1 MLIRDVLSP
10 IDGLF
15 SNMPDDI
22 WGPDFDPSMLDIELF
37 TRVGRLDT
45 SPLADYFTTNGVLDT
60 AGLAKLVHQRYRSNW
75 KRIWDALQVEYNI
88 MLTTS
93 VDETRT
99 SKRATSGTETRDLT
113 GTNRG
118 TVGNVSSNDGSTVR
132 TGSLS
137 TSSDSETT
145 KNLTDTETRALTGS
159 TKESG
164 TEGVDETTSRN
175 TTGDSTVTYAGS
187 EKTSRSE
194 DETTSGDSTLTISG
208 TETTSG
214 SDEETRDLAKRN
226 TGTVTEAI
234 GEGHTGTGSHTVDSG
249 QFGVG
254 GTGLVNNTR
263 NVDSENR
270 NFRDTHDSTRTD
282 NTTETDSGTVDHAR
296 SEVKSFSGR
305 TDKTVESGSKDV
317 SGEETKSFTG
327 RNDKTAESGTETGT
341 ASHDTTY
348 GKNVATTDGGTV
360 TSKQTGTDGT
370 AVTSTDTYN
379 SIKDLATGSETAT
392 RTDNLTSTD
401 NGTVGN
407 VGNESL
413 TENFH
418 SEGSSPLRTFQ
429 ALIQE
434 EIEGRSGQGWNFTD
448 IAIRD
453 VQSMIASKI
462 WRRHI
467 G

>member
-1 MLIRDVLSP
+1 MLIRDVISP

-45 SPLADYFTTNGVLDT
+45 SPLADYFTTNGVLNT

-75 KRIWDALQVEYNI
+75 KRIWDALQEEYNI

-99 SKRATSGTETRDLT
+99 SERDTRNTETRNLT

-118 TVGNVSSNDGSTVR
+118 TVGSASSNDGSTVR

-145 KNLTDTETRALTGS
+145 KNLTDTEMRALTGS
-159 TKESG
+159 SKESG
-164 TEGVDETTSRN
+164 TEGVEESANERTA
-175 TTGDSTVTYAGS
+175 GDSTLTLSGS
-187 EKTSRSE
+187 EKVTRSE
-194 DETTSGDSTLTISG
+194 DETTTGDSTLTYAGS
-208 TETTSG
+208 ETTSG
-214 SDEETRDLAKRN
+214 TDEETRGLSKRN
-226 TGTVTEAI
+226 TGTVTEA
-234 GEGHTGTGSHTVDSG
+234 GSEDHTGTGSHTADVG
-249 QFGVG
+249 RYGVG
-254 GTGLVNNTR
+254 GAGVVNNTR
-263 NVDSENR
+263 NVDAETR
-270 NFRDTHDSTRTD
+270 NFHDTRGNTRTD

-296 SEVKSFSGR
+296 SEVKSFTGR
-305 TDKTVESGSKDV
+305 SDKTAETGSKDV
-317 SGEETKSFTG
+317 TGEETKSFTG
-327 RNDKTAESGTETGT
+327 RNDKTVETGT
-341 ASHDTTY
+341 KTGTSSHDTTF

-370 AVTSTDTYN
+370 VVTSTDTYN

-392 RTDNLTSTD
+392 RTDDLTSTD
-401 NGTVGN
+401 SGTIGN
-407 VGNESL
+407 AGSETL

-448 IAIRD
+448 IVIRD
-453 VQSMIASKI
+453 VQTMIASKI